1 VPALLPSELP
11 VRARTRHH
19 WVVMFR
25 LPHKLL
31 LLALVVLLL
40 AAVVQ
45 PNPMAWLLGLVVG
58 LLAFLRWQTWNAE
71 WVILTGKRII
81 RVQGVPETTSTE
93 ASLRLDRV
101 SGARLIQTVPGKLL
115 DYGTIELEA
124 PGDHPDVRR
133 LRRIARPHEFYLELR
148 RVVFGDG
155 VPLDP
160 NDDPHAGP
168 SGYGYATEPL
178 PRLPGH
184 QRFGRRRRG

>member
-1 VPALLPSELP
+1 LPALLPSELP

-19 WVVMFR
+19 WIVMFR
-25 LPHKLL
+25 LPHK
-31 LLALVVLLL
+31 VLLIAL
-40 AAVVQ
+40 LVMLIAAVVE
-45 PNPMAWLLGLVVG
+45 PNPMAWLFGLVVG
-58 LLAFLRWQTWNAE
+58 LFAFLRWQTWNAE

-81 RVQGVPETTSTE
+81 RVQGVAETTSTE

-133 LRRIARPHEFYLELR
+133 LRRIGDPQHFYLELR
-148 RVVFGDG
+148 RVVFGER

-160 NDDPHAGP
+160 DDDP
-168 SGYGYATEPL
+168 YGYVTEPL
-178 PRLPGH
+178 PPMDDPY
-184 QRFGRRRRG
+184 RFGRRRRG